1 MRGRACGSG
10 CMLGAMYQSF
20 RQINE
25 PISPYRL
32 SSVIR

>member
-1 MRGRACGSG
+1 MHGRACGSG

-25 PISPYRL
+25 PTQ
-32 SSVIR
+32 SVQAFVGD